1 MTSSA
6 CFVSETATP
15 IWYTLRPV
23 SALDE
28 ITTVPL
34 LLNSR
39 QPRLRLCPRPQR
51 GMLPRGC
58 RLQANKASVRK
69 TNHYALGC
77 MRARR
82 RVVLYVIGE
91 PSLGPDR
98 TLATLRDQP
107 CSTTTT
113 NNRRSRRFCRSGR
126 PDRRPCRSGCSVCLP
141 QFGVTPLPAGF
152 DHESPVSPSGGLRL
166 RTASAGVQCRPGGD
180 RAGAASS
187 AGWARARRCPAAVT
201 RSAPRVLPWLPRVR
215 G

>member
-1 MTSSA
+1 MTSCA

-23 SALDE
+23 SALDG

-51 GMLPRGC
+51 GMLRRGC

-82 RVVLYVIGE
+82 RVVLYVIG
-91 PSLGPDR
+91 R
-98 TLATLRDQP
+98 
-107 CSTTTT
+107 
-113 NNRRSRRFCRSGR
+113 
-126 PDRRPCRSGCSVCLP
+126 
-141 QFGVTPLPAGF
+141 
-152 DHESPVSPSGGLRL
+152 ESAELL
-166 RTASAGVQCRPGGD
+166 
-180 RAGAASS
+180 RAG
-187 AGWARARRCPAAVT
+187 GTLW
-201 RSAPRVLPWLPRVR
+201 
-215 G
+215 

>member
-1 MTSSA
+1 MTSCA

-51 GMLPRGC
+51 GTLRRGC

-82 RVVLYVIGE
+82 RVVLYVIGDLKLFD
-91 PSLGPDR
+91 PI
-98 TLATLRDQP
+98 TI
-107 CSTTTT
+107 C
-113 NNRRSRRFCRSGR
+113 
-126 PDRRPCRSGCSVCLP
+126 
-141 QFGVTPLPAGF
+141 PLLHYGTG
-152 DHESPVSPSGGLRL
+152 EER
-166 RTASAGVQCRPGGD
+166 
-180 RAGAASS
+180 
-187 AGWARARRCPAAVT
+187 
-201 RSAPRVLPWLPRVR
+201 
-215 G
+215 